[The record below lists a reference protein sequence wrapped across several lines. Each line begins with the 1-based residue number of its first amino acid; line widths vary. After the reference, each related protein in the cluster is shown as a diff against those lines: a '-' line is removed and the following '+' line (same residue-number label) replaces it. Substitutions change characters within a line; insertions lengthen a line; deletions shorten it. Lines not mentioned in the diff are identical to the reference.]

1 MCMQPEKNSAATL
14 QNRMNES
21 GEPKPEAPIQS
32 GAPKPG
38 LQSGQADSAEESGLF
53 SEGLLRTELQ
63 TLHPQAQGLA
73 KEAVSL
79 LTAACRIP
87 AEWDRLDEKPAAAPR
102 TDPNGLSCRY
112 ILYRARGTAR
122 MLYTYGIL
130 GQKRLSGRWTTAFIA
145 APFSNNRS
153 GVERLVM
160 LCTEQQLDP
169 VHILDVIHDFMDT
182 DTRGL

>member
-1 MCMQPEKNSAATL
+1 MSMQPEKNSAATL

-32 GAPKPG
+32 GAPKPD
-38 LQSGQADSAEESGLF
+38 LQSGQADSAEES
-53 SEGLLRTELQ
+53 
-63 TLHPQAQGLA
+63 
-73 KEAVSL
+73 VSL
-79 LTAACRIP
+79 LTADCRIP
-87 AEWDRLDEKPAAAPR
+87 AEWDRLDEKPAAALR

-130 GQKRLSGRWTTAFIA
+130 GRKRLSGRWTTAFIA

-182 DTRGL
+182 DARGF